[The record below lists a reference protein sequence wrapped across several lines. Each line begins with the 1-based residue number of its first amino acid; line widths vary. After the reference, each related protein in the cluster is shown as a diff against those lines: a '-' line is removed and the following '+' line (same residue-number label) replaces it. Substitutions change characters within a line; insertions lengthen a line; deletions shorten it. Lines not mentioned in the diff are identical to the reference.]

1 MTFELYKV
9 ITTKNEG
16 AFKLVCSP
24 PTVQTELGQD
34 VVLSCAVEP
43 PFDLTAQTV
52 EWSRDADVI
61 VHVYRSRADNQFL
74 QNQKLRGRT
83 ILIHQNLK
91 DGKVSLRLINITKED
106 EGNYSCCLPN
116 HEVQSSVTLKVGER
130 LINPSG
136 WIQFNQTSSIT
147 LF

>member
-1 MTFELYKV
+1 KKKTH
-9 ITTKNEG
+9 THTQNRP
-16 AFKLVCSP
+16 FKLVSP
-24 PTVQTELGQD
+24 PPVQTEPGQD

-52 EWSRDADVI
+52 EWSRDTDVI

-74 QNQKLRGRT
+74 QNQKFRGRT
-83 ILIHQNLK
+83 VLIHQNLK

-116 HEVQSSVTLKVGER
+116 HEVQSSVTLTVGER

-136 WIQFNQTSSIT
+136 WNQFDQTSSIT